1 MTRDEKIWSTI
12 KFTLLLS
19 FSVTLLYILLCK
31 YITPIP
37 VSVTGNVVK
46 EINDAEAILNDQ
58 RQIAEQ
64 MNVLK
69 KDIDSLNF
77 EIQQSQRINEIKHR
91 MTQLQ
96 DNYRKHA
103 YNPKYLYCMQSF
115 KTIQGYFEIKEKLY
129 WTTKNKEDRERR
141 VELYKTQIK

>member
-1 MTRDEKIWSTI
+1 MTRDEKLWSTI

-19 FSVTLLYILLCK
+19 FSVILLFILLCK
-31 YITPIP
+31 YVTPIP

-58 RQIAEQ
+58 RQMAEQ

-91 MTQLQ
+91 MTQLE

>member
-1 MTRDEKIWSTI
+1 MTRDEKLWSTI

-19 FSVTLLYILLCK
+19 FSVILLFILLCK
-31 YITPIP
+31 YVTPIP

-58 RQIAEQ
+58 RQMAEQ

-141 VELYKTQIK
+141 LELYKTQIK

>member
-31 YITPIP
+31 YVTPIP

-58 RQIAEQ
+58 RQMAEQ